1 MKFASAF
8 ILAGF
13 ILSFP
18 AAAQTDLQ
26 IVVRPGDT
34 DLSLTR
40 DYLSDTDSDSW
51 NKVVSYNDLLKP
63 GNLIKAPEKLCDLKD
78 KAVLSLV
85 YGQVYLKPLGMNDW
99 IPARSG
105 LIIRKGDRIK
115 TDLYAGAELTMAN
128 GDKAVLRQ
136 LTDIGFEPYTH
147 PKKGK
152 TTLLQVLRGQV
163 NSIMRKIKNR
173 DTRYEIQ
180 TPTAVSLVRGTI
192 FRTKV
197 DGDGQTQFEVL
208 RGKVMVSSGKEK
220 REVEENYGVK
230 ILNLPKG

>member
-1 MKFASAF
+1 MKFVIAF
-8 ILAGF
+8 ILAGL
-13 ILSFP
+13 ILPLP
-18 AAAQTDLQ
+18 AAAQTDLM

-34 DLSLTR
+34 DQSLTR
-40 DYLSDTDSDSW
+40 DYLSDADSW
-51 NKVVSYNDLLKP
+51 DKVVNYNALLKP
-63 GNLIKAPEKLCDLKD
+63 GNIITTPQKLCDLKD
-78 KAVLSLV
+78 MAVLSLV

-99 IPARSG
+99 ISARTG

-115 TDLYAGAELTMAN
+115 TALSAGAELTMSN

-136 LTDIGFEPYTH
+136 LTEIGFEPYTH

-152 TTLLQVLRGQV
+152 TTLLQVVRGQV
-163 NSIMRKIKNR
+163 NSILRKIRNR

-197 DGDGQTQFEVL
+197 DGDGLTQFEVL
-208 RGKVMVSSGKEK
+208 RGRVMVRSGKEK
-220 REVEENYGVK
+220 REIEENYGVK
-230 ILNLPKG
+230 ILELPKG